1 MSTQSLIVG
10 NCGRSGTNLH
20 GFSLPHLYFG
30 KGIFGCDL
38 LSISSRRENGIWS
51 KISAGYK
58 VRNRRKFSVSAK
70 IIKGKKHDYPW
81 PDDID
86 PNLSSGHLTYLSHFK
101 PLTEKPKPVTLAF
114 EKPLV
119 RRMADET
126 GLDFSDQIDAL
137 ERKYHQVSEMNQF
150 GVGQGGFWAGSSGFM
165 ESGGETGGWRPPMG
179 TVLKRSMA
187 HHSQTGGQTEV
198 VNHSVETY
206 LRCFVSD
213 TPKQWAKWL
222 AWAEYWYNT
231 SYHIASQTTPFKIL
245 YGQDPPHL
253 VHYGNSTTP
262 MSQVDQYLEERNRML
277 EELKRHLSKA
287 QQIMKKQADGHR
299 RDVQFVVGDRALKD
313 LYAHLAPIQRLTIAR
328 HPNRPTVLDHILN
341 ITEKWVELHGDRAGY
356 DDPAIVTGIGS
367 IDGRSYMFIG
377 HQKGRNTKENIAR
390 NFAMPTPHGYRK
402 ALRMMKYADHH
413 GLPIVTF
420 VDTPGAFAD
429 LKSEELGQ
437 GEAIAHNLRTMFG
450 LKVPI
455 VTVVTGEGG
464 SGGALAIA
472 CANKLFMLENSAFYV
487 ASPEACAA
495 ILWKSSQAAPKAAEK
510 LRITAQEHYRL
521 KIADGV
527 IPEPLG
533 GAHADPAWTSL
544 QIKLTINKAM
554 ELSTT
559 YSCAKCM
566 QELTKMD
573 TDELL
578 RHRMCKF
585 RSIGGF
591 QEGIPVEPKRKRN
604 MKLSEVSMP
613 KTANIE
619 SEIENLKKKIAEAKK
634 SSDPVVIES
643 IENLKQ
649 EVDKEITNAFISMG
663 LQDKLKS
670 VKMELSKAPTGS
682 PNQPLK
688 RDLKEK
694 VDKIVEE
701 FMRNLSRPGA
711 CLGLKQKLGKLNMVS
726 RMIEK
731 KEKGQKLQTHINQR
745 IPSEVKAK
753 IELLKKAEE
762 NLSKG
767 EPFDKDLVE
776 EVERAKK
783 ELMEVLKSAN
793 LEIVGV
799 TKRKKVAAPP
809 PELKEKME
817 YLNKEIHEEIEKAI
831 NQAGLNGKI
840 EELKAIR
847 ANGLSS
853 KDIEKAELELKEKI
867 LATLDSRKLKEKVE
881 SLRMEFTSVKETA
894 SEGKRGVENGRL

>member
-1 MSTQSLIVG
+1 M
-10 NCGRSGTNLH
+10 
-20 GFSLPHLYFG
+20 Y
-30 KGIFGCDL
+30 
-38 LSISSRRENGIWS
+38 
-51 KISAGYK
+51 
-58 VRNRRKFSVSAK
+58 
-70 IIKGKKHDYPW
+70 
-81 PDDID
+81 
-86 PNLSSGHLTYLSHFK
+86 
-101 PLTEKPKPVTLAF
+101 
-114 EKPLV
+114 
-119 RRMADET
+119 
-126 GLDFSDQIDAL
+126 
-137 ERKYHQVSEMNQF
+137 
-150 GVGQGGFWAGSSGFM
+150 
-165 ESGGETGGWRPPMG
+165 
-179 TVLKRSMA
+179 
-187 HHSQTGGQTEV
+187 
-198 VNHSVETY
+198 
-206 LRCFVSD
+206 
-213 TPKQWAKWL
+213 
-222 AWAEYWYNT
+222 
-231 SYHIASQTTPFKIL
+231 
-245 YGQDPPHL
+245 
-253 VHYGNSTTP
+253 
-262 MSQVDQYLEERNRML
+262 
-277 EELKRHLSKA
+277 
-287 QQIMKKQADGHR
+287 
-299 RDVQFVVGDRALKD
+299 
-313 LYAHLAPIQRLTIAR
+313 
-328 HPNRPTVLDHILN
+328 
-341 ITEKWVELHGDRAGY
+341 
-356 DDPAIVTGIGS
+356 
-367 IDGRSYMFIG
+367 
-377 HQKGRNTKENIAR
+377 
-390 NFAMPTPHGYRK
+390 
-402 ALRMMKYADHH
+402 
-413 GLPIVTF
+413 
-420 VDTPGAFAD
+420 
-429 LKSEELGQ
+429 
-437 GEAIAHNLRTMFG
+437 
-450 LKVPI
+450 
-455 VTVVTGEGG
+455 
-464 SGGALAIA
+464 
-472 CANKLFMLENSAFYV
+472 
-487 ASPEACAA
+487 
-495 ILWKSSQAAPKAAEK
+495 
-510 LRITAQEHYRL
+510 
-521 KIADGV
+521 
-527 IPEPLG
+527 
-533 GAHADPAWTSL
+533 
-544 QIKLTINKAM
+544 
-554 ELSTT
+554 
-559 YSCAKCM
+559 
-566 QELTKMD
+566 
-573 TDELL
+573 
-578 RHRMCKF
+578 KF

-701 FMRNLSRPGA
+701 FMRNLSQPGA
-711 CLGLKQKLGKLNMVS
+711 HLGLKQKLGKLNMVS

-809 PELKEKME
+809 PELKDKME

-847 ANGLSS
+847 ENGLSS
-853 KDIEKAELELKEKI
+853 KAIEKAELELKEKI

-881 SLRMEFTSVKETA
+881 SLRMEFTSVKEPA

>member
-1 MSTQSLIVG
+1 MQSDGFSVEMSTQSLIVG

-20 GFSLPHLYFG
+20 GFAQSYLYSG
-30 KGIFGCDL
+30 KDIFARDL
-38 LSISSRRENGIWS
+38 LSISSRRENGIWW
-51 KISAGYK
+51 KNSAGYK
-58 VRNRRKFSVSAK
+58 IRNGRKFFVNAK
-70 IIKGKKHDYPW
+70 IRKGKKHDYPW

-119 RRMADET
+119 DLEQKIIEVRRMADET
-126 GLDFSDQIDAL
+126 GLDFSDQIGAL
-137 ERKYHQVSEMNQF
+137 ERKYQ
-150 GVGQGGFWAGSSGFM
+150 
-165 ESGGETGGWRPPMG
+165 
-179 TVLKRSMA
+179 L
-187 HHSQTGGQTEV
+187 
-198 VNHSVETY
+198 
-206 LRCFVSD
+206 
-213 TPKQWAKWL
+213 
-222 AWAEYWYNT
+222 
-231 SYHIASQTTPFKIL
+231 
-245 YGQDPPHL
+245 
-253 VHYGNSTTP
+253 
-262 MSQVDQYLEERNRML
+262 
-277 EELKRHLSKA
+277 
-287 QQIMKKQADGHR
+287 
-299 RDVQFVVGDRALKD
+299 ALKD
-313 LYAHLAPIQRLTIAR
+313 LYTHLTPIQRLTIAR

-367 IDGRSYMFIG
+367 IDGKSYMFIG

-413 GLPIVTF
+413 NLPIVTF

-437 GEAIAHNLRTMFG
+437 GEAIAHNLRAMFG

-521 KIADGV
+521 KIADGIV
-527 IPEPLG
+527 PEPLG
-533 GAHADPAWTSL
+533 GAHADPAWTSH
-544 QIKLTINKAM
+544 QIKLTIKKAM
-554 ELSTT
+554 E
-559 YSCAKCM
+559 
-566 QELTKMD
+566 ELTKMD
-573 TDELL
+573 TDVLIH
-578 RHRMCKF
+578 HRMLKF
-585 RSIGGF
+585 RHIGGF
-591 QEGIPVEPKRKRN
+591 QEGVPVEPKRKRN
-604 MKLSEVSMP
+604 MKLSEVNMP
-613 KTANIE
+613 KTAHIE
-619 SEIENLKKKIAEAKK
+619 TEIETLKKKIIDATGSA
-634 SSDPVVIES
+634 DPVVIES

-649 EVDKEITNAFISMG
+649 EVDKEITEAFISMG

-670 VKMELSKAPTGS
+670 VKLGISKAP
-682 PNQPLK
+682 PNQPLN

-694 VDKIVEE
+694 VDKIMEE
-701 FMRNLSRPGA
+701 FTRNLSRPGA
-711 CLGLKQKLGKLNMVS
+711 YLSLKQKLEQLNMVG

-731 KEKGQKLQTHINQR
+731 KEKSQKLKTHINHR

-753 IELLKKAEE
+753 MELLRKAEE
-762 NLSKG
+762 NLLKG
-767 EPFDKDLVE
+767 EPLDNDLAE

-799 TKRKKVAAPP
+799 TKRKAATKI
-809 PELKEKME
+809 ER
-817 YLNKEIHEEIEKAI
+817 LNKEIHEEIEKVI
-831 NQAGLNGKI
+831 NRAGLSEKI

-847 ANGLSS
+847 AKGLSS
-853 KDIEKAELELKEKI
+853 KDIEKVEAELKEKI
-867 LATLDSRKLKEKVE
+867 LASLDSKKLKEKVE
-881 SLRMEFTSVKETA
+881 SLTPESTPTKETDL
-894 SEGKRGVENGRL
+894 EGRRDAENGRF